1 MSAPYPRRRTHNLVT
16 YSYYTI
22 AIHLARRVLEQALE
36 LVSGQEL
43 VRGLEWVQRSVR
55 GPEQGSDLE

>member
-22 AIHLARRVLEQALE
+22 AIHLARLVWEQALE

-43 VRGLEWVQRSVR
+43 VRGSGLE
-55 GPEQGSDLE
+55 